1 MSTDL
6 SIVIPTFNRADTVP
20 LVLASI
26 EEARGGLAVE
36 TILVDD
42 GSTPPAAEALRGRT
56 PAPDRIIRQDNQG
69 LLFARLAGLR
79 EARGEFV
86 LFLDSDDLVAP
97 QKLRR
102 QMAAMREQN
111 ADVSYT
117 DSTRVQ
123 LGTSLADTT
132 PIAAESPLPIADDPA
147 DFFIRV
153 QPPPH
158 SPVFRTDWL
167 RAIVARPLFAPSAAY
182 NPVAEIWFYHVAAV
196 HAAKVIKVTGA
207 DTHALIGQ
215 HAGARITGNWEKMAV
230 ASLAVM
236 EAFMRACAPTAETKR
251 VRALVAAKAFH
262 AWRALPKDFSGTFQQ
277 RMLALW
283 LAQPDTPPERLGS
296 AQFARLSR
304 WLGPVTAARLLRR
317 LRGHTYASCR
327 TLDDPGQ
334 VERWLQQ
341 LPAA

>member
-6 SIVIPTFNRADTVP
+6 SVVIPTFNRADTVP

-42 GSTPPAAEALRGRT
+42 GSTPPAAEALHGQT
-56 PAPDRIIRQDNQG
+56 PAPGRIIRQDNQG

-102 QMAAMREQN
+102 QIAAMREQN

-132 PIAAESPLPIADDPA
+132 PIAAEAPLPVAKTRPTSSSA
-147 DFFIRV
+147 CSRRPTAPFFGPTGCAPLSPGRCLPH
-153 QPPPH
+153 PPPTIPWRK
-158 SPVFRTDWL
+158 SGSTTS
-167 RAIVARPLFAPSAAY
+167 RP
-182 NPVAEIWFYHVAAV
+182 
-196 HAAKVIKVTGA
+196 
-207 DTHALIGQ
+207 
-215 HAGARITGNWEKMAV
+215 
-230 ASLAVM
+230 
-236 EAFMRACAPTAETKR
+236 FM
-251 VRALVAAKAFH
+251 
-262 AWRALPKDFSGTFQQ
+262 
-277 RMLALW
+277 
-283 LAQPDTPPERLGS
+283 PPR
-296 AQFARLSR
+296 
-304 WLGPVTAARLLRR
+304 
-317 LRGHTYASCR
+317 
-327 TLDDPGQ
+327 
-334 VERWLQQ
+334 
-341 LPAA
+341 